1 MNPIQV
7 NQILIDSGAVQFA
20 DAAVVAQT
28 WANNN
33 PRKISEVSTSFKK
46 AGSGAQKYKVYINP
60 DTNYLEVSTSYLGAN
75 TILKAI
81 YPDNYFRDRPYVT
94 IKTGV
99 DQTIQIK
106 SFSVNSINEYKMTSQ
121 VPWLK
126 KRPEW

>member
-1 MNPIQV
+1 V
-7 NQILIDSGAVQFA
+7 
-20 DAAVVAQT
+20 T
-28 WANNN
+28 
-33 PRKISEVSTSFKK
+33 
-46 AGSGAQKYKVYINP
+46 
-60 DTNYLEVSTSYLGAN
+60 TSYLGAN

-126 KRPEW
+126 KRPEWKLNDPAVSGGSATKFEWESDNRDVYFHCSSNTDWPIKH